1 LGEEVG
7 GVTIYI
13 LLFAAALGGLL
24 AVAVL
29 GRLVAGPTIADR
41 AVALD
46 TMNTLVVGLMMIL
59 AAVYDSVVMVDIA
72 IVYAGLSFV
81 GTMFIARFIEGE
93 V

>member
-1 LGEEVG
+1 M
-7 GVTIYI
+7 TIYI
-13 LLFAAALGGLL
+13 FLFAAALVGFL

-46 TMNTLVVGLMMIL
+46 TMNTLVVGLMMIR

>member
-1 LGEEVG
+1 MGEEVG
-7 GVTIYI
+7 GVTIMI
-13 LLFAAALGGLL
+13 FTFAAALVGLL
-24 AVAVL
+24 AIAVL

-72 IVYAGLSFV
+72 IVYAALSFV
-81 GTMFIARFIEGE
+81 GTMFIARYIEGE

>member
-13 LLFAAALGGLL
+13 FLFAAALVGLL

>member
-1 LGEEVG
+1 
-7 GVTIYI
+7 VTNLIF
-13 LLFAAALGGLL
+13 LFAAAFTGLL

-29 GRLVAGPTIADR
+29 GRLVAGPTVADR

-59 AAVYDSVVMVDIA
+59 AAVYDSVGMVDVA

-81 GTMFIARFIEGE
+81 GTMFIARYIEGE

>member
-13 LLFAAALGGLL
+13 LLFAAALVGLL

>member
-1 LGEEVG
+1 M
-7 GVTIYI
+7 TIQI
-13 LLFAAALGGLL
+13 FLFAAVFVGVL

-29 GRLVAGPTIADR
+29 GRLVAGPTIPDR

-46 TMNTLVVGLMMIL
+46 TMNTLVVGLMMVL
-59 AAVYDSVVMVDIA
+59 AAVFDSIIMVDVA

-81 GTMFIARFIEGE
+81 GTMFIARYIEGE

>member
-1 LGEEVG
+1 M
-7 GVTIYI
+7 TIYI
-13 LLFAAALGGLL
+13 FLFAAAMVGLL

>member
-1 LGEEVG
+1 M
-7 GVTIYI
+7 TILI
-13 LLFAAALGGLL
+13 FLFAAAVVALL
-24 AVAVL
+24 AIGVV
-29 GRLVAGPTIADR
+29 GRLAAGPTVPDR

-46 TMNTLVVGLMMIL
+46 TMNTFVISLMMVF

-72 IVYAGLSFV
+72 IVYAALSFV